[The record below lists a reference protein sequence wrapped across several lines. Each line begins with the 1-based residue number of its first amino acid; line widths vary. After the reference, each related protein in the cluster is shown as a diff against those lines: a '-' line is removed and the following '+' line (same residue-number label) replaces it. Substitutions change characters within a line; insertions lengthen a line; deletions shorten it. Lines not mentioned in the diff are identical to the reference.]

1 MPTSCPPSPSALVT
15 ALVALWGLVSAP
27 SVVAGAQ
34 PATQHA
40 IDTSVYG
47 NATCNDG
54 SVARYYVRKTT
65 KAAYRKKWLIVFQGG
80 GSCFSNASCLERWND
95 LDGTSQPIGSHD
107 NMVGDG
113 GAANMSDFDH
123 QGILDEDG
131 NSPLTLLANPFRHFN
146 KIHVHYCSSD
156 TWKGRGGQQTMTG
169 LDANGLPLEMPI
181 VFNGAHIA
189 EAVVDIVKKG
199 KVDSGG
205 GGVTFDPR
213 YRPDD
218 ANSEVVL
225 YGQSAGAGGLASHLD
240 QLAAH
245 LKSPPV
251 IEGGP
256 TVWGIIDS
264 SDAVGLDLS
273 VKDQNVLKAL
283 SYWSGGSADVV
294 ISENISVDQSCGDAY
309 PTYPDR
315 HLCNNAGRLL
325 LEYITTPAFV
335 AENAHDGVIHGDY
348 EWDEIN
354 NPDGL
359 STREIRAGITAGA
372 ALFPAWMGVFRPN
385 FSKKEHVQG
394 MNNGTFLATD
404 DGSHP
409 APPRMVPPGKTSR
422 VSLAYA
428 LSCYRDKQNGQTASA
443 CRFVNRTAR

>member
-1 MPTSCPPSPSALVT
+1 MPMSCHTRPSALVT

-34 PATQHA
+34 PATQRS
-40 IDTSVYG
+40 IDTLIDAYA
-47 NATCNDG
+47 NAKCNDD

-80 GSCFSNASCLERWND
+80 GSCYSQESCLERWND
-95 LDGTSQPIGSHD
+95 LDGTSPPIGSHD

-113 GAANMSDFDH
+113 GAARMSDFDDN
-123 QGILDEDG
+123 GILDEDG

-156 TWKGRGGQQTMTG
+156 SWKGRGGVQEMITG
-169 LDANGLPLEMPI
+169 VDANGQPVTMPLY
-181 VFNGAHIA
+181 FNGAHIA

-199 KVDSGG
+199 LVDGG
-205 GGVTFDPR
+205 GSGTAN
-213 YRPDD
+213 PDEQPND
-218 ANSEVVL
+218 ASSEVVL
-225 YGQSAGAGGLASHLD
+225 FGQSAGAAGLAAQLD
-240 QLAAH
+240 QFAAH

-251 IEGGP
+251 NDGGP

-264 SDAVGLDLS
+264 NDAVGLNLS
-273 VKDQNVLKAL
+273 VKDFGAL
-283 SYWSGGSADVV
+283 ARLAYWSGSETGDV
-294 ISENISVDQSCGDAY
+294 IAERIAVDQSCRDAY
-309 PTYPDR
+309 PAYPDLA
-315 HLCNNAGRLL
+315 LCNNTGRLL
-325 LEYITTPAFV
+325 VNYITTPTFV

-348 EWDEIN
+348 EDL
-354 NPDGL
+354 GM
-359 STREIRAGITAGA
+359 STKDIRAGITAGA

-409 APPRMVPPGKTSR
+409 APPRMVRPGKTSR

-428 LSCYRDKQNGQTASA
+428 LSCYRDKQNGQTTSA
-443 CRFVNRTAR
+443 CRFVNKTAK